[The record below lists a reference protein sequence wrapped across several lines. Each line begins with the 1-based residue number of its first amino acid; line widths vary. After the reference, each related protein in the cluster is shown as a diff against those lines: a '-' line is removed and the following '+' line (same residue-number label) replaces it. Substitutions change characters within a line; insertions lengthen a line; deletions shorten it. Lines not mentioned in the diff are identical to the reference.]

1 MEENKDRELAE
12 EFVTVPKGT
21 TVNKEKYER
30 AVAAKDAAEA
40 RMADL
45 ESQIAALT
53 ADKDSAAS
61 VIEELK
67 AKTEQ
72 GRAAYE
78 ADMARKEKEIELLR
92 AECIDPESGI
102 ASLKE
107 GETIEQLKERKPHL
121 FKQPTKQSSLAPKD
135 QPRSAD
141 EALTD
146 EIRKA
151 FKL

>member
-1 MEENKDRELAE
+1 MEENKDQKLEE

-72 GRAAYE
+72 GKAEYE
-78 ADMARKEKEIELLR
+78 ASMARKEKEIELLR

-135 QPRSAD
+135 QPRTAE
-141 EALTD
+141 EALND

-151 FKL
+151 FKI